1 MRIQTFTTQKG
12 LIYGA
17 DAKRIGCDKDGI
29 LKIGSAEISISA
41 EAESIMPVLFNGC
54 TGVYGA
60 TFTDKYGDVFDL
72 GKVTVRGGRIEPPP
86 QSAVEFMELR
96 CKAEALEARCNALEE
111 EVFRLRNIFDTN
123 SLNFLIN

>member
-1 MRIQTFTTQKG
+1 MKIQTFKNKTG
-12 LIYGA
+12 LIYGT

-29 LKIGSAEISISA
+29 LKIGSAEIKISA
-41 EAESIMPVLFNGC
+41 EAEAIMPVLFNGC

-86 QSAVEFMELR
+86 QSAVEYMELSCR
-96 CKAEALEARCNALEE
+96 AAELEARCDYLEA
-111 EVFRLRNIFDTN
+111 EVRRLSNIFDTS